1 MLDSLLNAIQHAEEH
16 DDKQFVTALA
26 RGISL
31 MAAFDQEMRPLTHQL
46 LCEKSGLPKATVSRL
61 LYTLMKLDFIRQQG
75 HEYYLGANCFRL
87 SHIAEE
93 QRQFVQRCTPL
104 MIELAQKQHISVSLA
119 TERNGKM
126 YYLQS
131 IRSPAKLT
139 VQLSIGSEV
148 PIEST
153 AIGRAHFIHQ
163 TETEQQRI
171 LRHLQHEYPKQAAE
185 FELIF
190 AQAKLFFEQNAYTY
204 SDGEFSNDITAIAV
218 PVWDSFEKRY
228 AYSLNASVP
237 RAACNEKELV
247 EKNLAPLQ
255 QLAKRLSK
263 I

>member
-1 MLDSLLNAIQHAEEH
+1 MLDSLLNAIQYAEEH

-31 MAAFDQEMRPLTHQL
+31 MSAFDNEMRPLTHQL

-104 MIELAQKQHISVSLA
+104 MIELAQKHHISVSLA

-148 PIEST
+148 PIVST

-163 TETEQQRI
+163 TPVEQQRI
-171 LRHLQHEYPKQAAE
+171 LRQLPSSEGADAT
-185 FELIF
+185 FEE
-190 AQAKLFFEQNAYTY
+190 AKVFFEHNGYTV

-218 PVWDSFEKRY
+218 PVWDSFEKYY

-237 RAACNEKELV
+237 RALIGETELV
-247 EKNLAPLQ
+247 AKNLKPLQ
-255 QLAKRLSK
+255 QLAQRLSK